1 MSKIIPFVTNIIKSK
16 AAPDD
21 ITIYSHTNIKH
32 FLTELFKMNSI
43 DKIGENDYQKK
54 SDYERSISL
63 IVNIYMSDLC
73 CVLDENNKIKKIK
86 KMIDDIPCINIMNY
100 SQFLKSKISQNYS
113 RIETKRKS
121 IIIILQRILNIKS
134 CDMFNYINVS
144 DRNSFFNEEK
154 FFRLIEKGSFFMKE
168 FIEKYR
174 ITKILCYKKNV
185 FDKIIKDYQ
194 SFNYYDLSDVYQ
206 NIFTFEKFYKFY
218 KYFEP
223 ILAQVNNIY
232 NKVKSEPMINKN
244 YYEKNYDTIFSAIE
258 HSVKSFCDIF
268 EDTIEEKLT
277 KIKNENNEK
286 LKKLENEMKDKI
298 NKLEKENIRLKNDI
312 NNLKNRVIVLEK
324 ENITLKNENNNL
336 KNRLTKLEGTFKN
349 IKKDL
354 VCPITKKIFKNPVII
369 CSGVTY
375 EKSSLNDNI
384 TDSKCYPNNVV
395 KNIILKC
402 NDIL

>member
-1 MSKIIPFVTNIIKSK
+1 
-16 AAPDD
+16 
-21 ITIYSHTNIKH
+21 
-32 FLTELFKMNSI
+32 
-43 DKIGENDYQKK
+43 
-54 SDYERSISL
+54 
-63 IVNIYMSDLC
+63 
-73 CVLDENNKIKKIK
+73 
-86 KMIDDIPCINIMNY
+86 
-100 SQFLKSKISQNYS
+100 
-113 RIETKRKS
+113 
-121 IIIILQRILNIKS
+121 
-134 CDMFNYINVS
+134 
-144 DRNSFFNEEK
+144 
-154 FFRLIEKGSFFMKE
+154 MKE

-194 SFNYYDLSDVYQ
+194 SFNYYALSDVYQ